1 MIDFHSHILPQMD
14 DGSSCLAESLD
25 MLRESYAQGVD
36 VMLSTPHF
44 YSYDEYPETFL
55 ERRKRTYEALT
66 EGIRQTKKPMP
77 EIMLGAEV
85 YYFPGISTAEGIET
99 LAFGAER
106 SILVEP
112 PMSPW
117 SDRML
122 DEIASIR
129 QTKGLI
135 PVIAHL
141 DRFVSMLDDVS
152 LIQRV
157 RERKMMIQVNASS
170 FVSRNTQALV
180 LQLLRSRQIQFIG
193 SDCHNMDKRR
203 PNMHF
208 AKQVAV
214 QAGLQREFDQ
224 LSRNASRVLKGFFP
238 DE

>member
-25 MLRESYAQGVD
+25 MLRESSAQGVD
-36 VMLSTPHF
+36 LMLSTSHF
-44 YSYDEYPETFL
+44 YCNDEYPDTFL
-55 ERRKRTYEALT
+55 ERRQRAYEVLA

-85 YYFPGISTAEGIET
+85 YYFPGISTAEGIES

-106 SILVEP
+106 CILVEP

-117 SDRML
+117 SDRIL
-122 DEIASIR
+122 DEIASMR
-129 QTKGLI
+129 QGKGVI

-152 LIQRV
+152 LIPRV
-157 RERKMMIQVNASS
+157 RERNMMIQVNASG
-170 FVSRNTQALV
+170 FISRNTQALV

-193 SDCHNMDKRR
+193 SDCHNMDRRR
-203 PNMHF
+203 PNMRF
-208 AKQVAV
+208 AKQIAA
-214 QAGLQREFDQ
+214 QAGLQREFNQ
-224 LSRNASRVLKGFFP
+224 LSRNASRVLKGVFP